1 MPNPNRPAEEAER
14 SAVAVEVVVARGA
27 AEVVTFVCNSLVTP
41 RILQSGAVYLS
52 LDFVILF
59 CLSCEGLIGQ

>member
-27 AEVVTFVCNSLVTP
+27 AEVVTFVRNSLVT
-41 RILQSGAVYLS
+41 LS
-52 LDFVILF
+52 TWRHFRGIPY
-59 CLSCEGLIGQ
+59 SSTRTQI